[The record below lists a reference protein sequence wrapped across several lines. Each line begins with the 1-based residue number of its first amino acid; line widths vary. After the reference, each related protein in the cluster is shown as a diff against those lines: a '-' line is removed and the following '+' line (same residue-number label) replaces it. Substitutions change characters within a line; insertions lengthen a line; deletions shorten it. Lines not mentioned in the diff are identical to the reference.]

1 MSAQH
6 PDQIPAAAIVAELR
20 SLRETIAQL
29 CSINGA
35 RLSREQVCERLGVHR
50 STIKRYIDTGIFP
63 APGRDG
69 RWALADIIRWEGQ
82 RMGDRP

>member
-1 MSAQH
+1 MSAQQTE
-6 PDQIPAAAIVAELR
+6 QIPAAAIMAELQY
-20 SLRETIAQL
+20 LRETIAQL

-69 RWALADIIRWEGQ
+69 SWALADIIRWEGQ
-82 RMGDRP
+82 RMGDRS